1 MIYKN
6 INIDDSIFYNV
17 SEDMA
22 KEYID
27 ARILKKK
34 PLTQGAFK
42 RAIKAASGCT
52 GCTPDEALQITID
65 KGWNGVT
72 PEYITAEL
80 NRRMQA
86 LHQSLTV
93 NSPQRINDFSGKPVR
108 DTRVRTIEEDL
119 SDRSWAK

>member
-6 INIDDSIFYNV
+6 INIDESVFYNV

-42 RAIKAASGCT
+42 RAIKAAYKCT
-52 GCTPDEALQITID
+52 GCTPDEAIQITID
-65 KGWNGVT
+65 KGWDGIT

-119 SDRSWAK
+119 TDRSWAK